1 MNSCMRW
8 TLILLTMPL
17 AACAQGATSNSA
29 LQGKLN
35 GALKNITSMEAQI
48 VALRQDVAELKSQ
61 ATWSNFAA
69 EMSGIAYLTPAN
81 SGYSVIK
88 IDQGDISIAL
98 VNVQPY
104 ANGSRITL
112 QFGNPLAATLT
123 GVTMTLQWGETD
135 AKGTPDNAD
144 EKSRDVQLLKP
155 LGAGSW
161 TQESF
166 VLDSIPASKLGFV
179 RVTNFSHHGMTLLRQ

>member
-1 MNSCMRW
+1 MNSRMRW
-8 TLILLTMPL
+8 TLILMTMPL
-17 AACAQGATSNSA
+17 AACTHGASSNA
-29 LQGKLN
+29 VLQKKLN
-35 GALKNITSMEAQI
+35 GALKNITSINAQI
-48 VALRQDVAELKSQ
+48 AVLQRDVTDLKGQ
-61 ATWSNFAA
+61 ATWNNFAA
-69 EMSGIAYLTPAN
+69 EMAGVAYLTPAD

-88 IDQGDISIAL
+88 IDQGDISVAL
-98 VNVQPY
+98 VNVQSY

-144 EKSRDVQLLKP
+144 EKSRNVQLLKP
-155 LGAGSW
+155 LREGSW
-161 TQESF
+161 TKESF

-179 RVTNFSHHGMTLLRQ
+179 RVTNFSHHGMTLLR

>member
-1 MNSCMRW
+1 
-8 TLILLTMPL
+8 
-17 AACAQGATSNSA
+17 
-29 LQGKLN
+29 
-35 GALKNITSMEAQI
+35 MEAQI

>member
-17 AACAQGATSNSA
+17 AACTQGATSNGA

-48 VALRQDVAELKSQ
+48 VALRKDVAELKSQ

>member
-17 AACAQGATSNSA
+17 AACTQGATSNGA